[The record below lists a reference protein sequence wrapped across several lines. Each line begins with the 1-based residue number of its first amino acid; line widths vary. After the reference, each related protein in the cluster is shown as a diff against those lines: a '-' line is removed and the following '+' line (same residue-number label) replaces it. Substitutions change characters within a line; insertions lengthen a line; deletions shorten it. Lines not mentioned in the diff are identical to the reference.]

1 MEWRR
6 IWHKKTI
13 GITLLLIF
21 LTLFF
26 YAKEQFHTVY
36 SYSVFEQNAIRNE
49 CNREY
54 QGQDLTKAAEELEKR
69 SEFSSNMSQYIEYRQ
84 MKREMNRYLD
94 DLTQE
99 MIAEFAKEHPEV
111 VEAYK
116 EEPKLISYF
125 WQNVYGWKYE
135 YRR

>member
-69 SEFSSNMSQYIEYRQ
+69 SEFSSNMSHG
-84 MKREMNRYLD
+84 KR
-94 DLTQE
+94 
-99 MIAEFAKEHPEV
+99 
-111 VEAYK
+111 
-116 EEPKLISYF
+116 
-125 WQNVYGWKYE
+125 
-135 YRR
+135 